1 MTRADCCVPAAILL
15 TVCGLAAQTA
25 RPEPRGKQI
34 YTRGLGRSGQPIAT
48 TIAEQRNEV
57 PASVVPCLNC
67 HGEDGRGKSEG
78 GIVVPNIRWEALTTP
93 YTLARPG
100 GRTSPPYTERA
111 LVRAITMGLDP
122 AGNRLNPV
130 MPRYQL
136 SLDEA
141 ADLVAYLKEI
151 GSDQAPGVTS
161 RTIRIGVLLPP
172 AAFGEAGVAVQ
183 SLLSAYFREL
193 NDAGGI
199 YDRRVELSFADSSA
213 RAAVVDL
220 LDREP
225 PFALA
230 ATYLPSIDDFVG
242 QAVVES
248 DIPVIGALTLDP
260 RPESTSKIFYADGGL
275 LSQAETLAYSAVRR
289 RGAGRMLVVYSGE
302 ALSRRAAEAA
312 ERVGRDAQWQV
323 ESVVLRSGDP
333 AESTARAA
341 ATDAV
346 IYVALQG
353 EAGTFVQSAASG
365 TTAASFYIPG
375 TLTSP
380 AMFDLPPSLDG
391 RVFVSFTALPSD
403 RTSRGL
409 TEYRRLAS
417 VHDPLPNS
425 SADAMSALVSAK
437 LLTEALQRAG
447 HDLTR
452 RKLIEAMESLH
463 EFSTGLTPPLTF
475 GAGRRIGS
483 IGTHIV
489 TLDLASKRGVP
500 RSVWIEPN

>member
-1 MTRADCCVPAAILL
+1 MTRADGCVPAAILL
-15 TVCGLAAQTA
+15 TVCGLVAQTA

-48 TIAEQRNEV
+48 TIAERNNAV

-67 HGEDGRGKSEG
+67 HGEDGRGKSES
-78 GIVVPNIRWEALTTP
+78 GIIVPNIRWEALTKP
-93 YTLARPG
+93 YTLARAG

-136 SLDEA
+136 SLDDA

-151 GSDQAPGVTS
+151 GSDQDPGVTS
-161 RTIRIGVLLPP
+161 RAIRIGVLLPP
-172 AAFGEAGVAVQ
+172 TAFGEAGVAVK
-183 SLLSAYFREL
+183 SVLTAYFREL
-193 NDAGGI
+193 NESGGI
-199 YDRRVELSFADSSA
+199 YDRRVELTFADSSA
-213 RAAVVDL
+213 RADVVDL

-230 ATYLPSIDDFVG
+230 ATYLPSIDDAVG
-242 QAVVES
+242 RAVVES

-260 RPESTSKIFYADGGL
+260 RPERTPKIFYADGGL
-275 LSQAETLAYSAVRR
+275 LSQAETLARAAVRG
-289 RGAGRMLVVYSGE
+289 RGPGRMLVVYSGE

-323 ESVVLRSGDP
+323 ESVLLPSGDP
-333 AESTARAA
+333 PGSSARAA

-346 IYVALQG
+346 IFVALQG
-353 EAGTFVQSAASG
+353 EAGAFVQSADSG
-365 TTAASFYIPG
+365 TTATAFYIPG

-380 AMFDLPPSLDG
+380 TMFDLPPSLDG
-391 RVFVSFTALPSD
+391 RVFVSFTVLPSD

-409 TEYRRLAS
+409 TEYKRLAS
-417 VHDPLPNS
+417 VRDPLPNNS
-425 SADAMSALVSAK
+425 TDAISALVSAK

-452 RKLIEAMESLH
+452 RKLIAGMESLR

-475 GAGRRIGS
+475 SPGRRIGS